1 MQYFLY
7 IWHDKCRKMFYVGMH
22 EGNINDNYVSS
33 SRWFNGEYQ
42 YRIKDFKRKIIKTFN
57 DRKSAIKEE
66 ARFLRM
72 IKESE
77 FGKKYYNLKNGRKP
91 GTPASNKG
99 IPLSEEHKRKMS
111 LAKKGK
117 PSPHKGKKFPK
128 IQGLN
133 NGMSK
138 PESKHKLS
146 KRVTGRKMSTRLDG
160 TRFWTYS
167 NEDCLVN
174 KEQSSNPHSS

>member
-33 SRWFNGEYQ
+33 SRWFNGEYH
-42 YRIKDFKRKIIKTFN
+42 YRTEDFRRKIIKTFN

-77 FGKKYYNLKNGRKP
+77 FGKKYYNLK
-91 GTPASNKG
+91 S
-99 IPLSEEHKRKMS
+99 
-111 LAKKGK
+111 GK
-117 PSPHKGKKFPK
+117 PSGIEPWNKGKKN
-128 IQGLN
+128 IYSQETLN
-133 NGMSK
+133 
-138 PESKHKLS
+138 
-146 KRVTGRKMSTRLDG
+146 KMSIAKIG
-160 TRFWTYS
+160 KPS
-167 NEDCLVN
+167 NN
-174 KEQSSNPHSS
+174 QHTKRAN